1 MRPLSPEKTR
11 FLKEISAPLTVAVPP
26 DDAMRDMCQMPDGTI
41 RFFGKERLPGGEIMR
56 CCIISQD
63 YGLSWQKE
71 WFSNP
76 ETLGAMTF
84 IPDTQEFV
92 TTAAH
97 HEKLSFYPSMQD
109 LPPGTY
115 AVISPEGPGGT
126 KKEYFKIS
134 DNLYL
139 YARQPLLLKKRKR
152 MIVSSQYRSD
162 YGMVAPVVM
171 YSDDNGRT
179 WKESF
184 PENLGVYPVE
194 PPHRGMRWQQYSCEP
209 TVAELSTGR
218 LLLISRTTFGKHCLY
233 TSDDGGES
241 WSKPQLSDCFYSC
254 NTMPLLKRMD
264 DGRLL
269 FFWCNTQPLPELD
282 HEKDQWGLTAS
293 EAAGLW
299 EDVFTNRDANHAA
312 LSCDDGL
319 TWQGFREIAL
329 NAARNV
335 SDFRSFASGLT
346 LDKSVHQ
353 FEALE
358 LPFGKILLAFGQAPA
373 SRRLVIFDPD
383 WLLEKKRSEDFH
395 SGLINVSTQVFV
407 DSISG
412 SHRPAPGHCS
422 WNRTHG
428 ALLVPDP
435 ARDFTEVLHIVT
447 PDDPRLFNRTQG
459 VVWNFPAM
467 KKGELALK
475 LKVSGEPL
483 RISLTDRWFNPCDE
497 TVEFYA
503 QISFTLDKEAA
514 AADPWQEVKISF
526 DLLEKR
532 CTLSLGDNPAY
543 SLSLKGEAPAG
554 LSYLILQN
562 TSQEPDFKGTLVK
575 FLSAESR

>member
-1 MRPLSPEKTR
+1 
-11 FLKEISAPLTVAVPP
+11 
-26 DDAMRDMCQMPDGTI
+26 
-41 RFFGKERLPGGEIMR
+41 
-56 CCIISQD
+56 
-63 YGLSWQKE
+63 
-71 WFSNP
+71 
-76 ETLGAMTF
+76 
-84 IPDTQEFV
+84 
-92 TTAAH
+92 
-97 HEKLSFYPSMQD
+97 
-109 LPPGTY
+109 
-115 AVISPEGPGGT
+115 
-126 KKEYFKIS
+126 
-134 DNLYL
+134 
-139 YARQPLLLKKRKR
+139 
-152 MIVSSQYRSD
+152 
-162 YGMVAPVVM
+162 
-171 YSDDNGRT
+171 
-179 WKESF
+179 
-184 PENLGVYPVE
+184 
-194 PPHRGMRWQQYSCEP
+194 
-209 TVAELSTGR
+209 
-218 LLLISRTTFGKHCLY
+218 
-233 TSDDGGES
+233 
-241 WSKPQLSDCFYSC
+241 
-254 NTMPLLKRMD
+254 
-264 DGRLL
+264 
-269 FFWCNTQPLPELD
+269 LD

-312 LSCDDGL
+312 VSSDDGL

-329 NAARNV
+329 NAARDV

-497 TVEFYA
+497 TVDLYA
-503 QISFTLDKEAA
+503 QISFTLDKEATA
-514 AADPWQEVKISF
+514 AAPWQEVKIVF

-532 CTLSLGDNPAY
+532 CTLSLGDTPAY

-575 FLSAESR
+575 FLSVESR